1 MSDSD
6 NDSGKKNADDVV
18 AVIGREIAAMH
29 GALLA
34 LTSVMARQ
42 GDASAMVSH
51 LLTIR
56 ASAAKEPNSTPFTDI
71 IDRMIDVAR
80 PALH

>member
-1 MSDSD
+1 MTEAE
-6 NDSGKKNADDVV
+6 KKQDDVLTI
-18 AVIGREIAAMH
+18 IGREIAATH

-34 LTSVMARQ
+34 LTSLLARQ
-42 GDASAMVSH
+42 GDPSAIVQH

-56 ASAAKEPNSTPFTDI
+56 EGAAKQPNSSHFTDI
-71 IDRMIDVAR
+71 IDKMIDVAR